1 MRALS
6 YDQGS
11 EETWSRHEVVRSIL
25 LIHFLYRS
33 IPIKHKNSPAISDKR
48 LGLAR
53 GENKLKSYK
62 LNDSNRTASKSERH
76 IWGKG
81 RKKQTV
87 KRMELWILIFCLV
100 FDLAIFLRTCSIAWT
115 KERKKNEGWT
125 EQRKNSER
133 FKINETI
140 KDSRLEVRCRA
151 NNVWGCFPEQ
161 IGVIV
166 FTVVT
171 FSDTVP
177 LGNVFI
183 ISKKKLEQFSLRL
196 LSVYFSSFEVQER
209 CYCLASFD

>member
-1 MRALS
+1 MTVIEPHRKVR
-6 YDQGS
+6 GTF
-11 EETWSRHEVVRSIL
+11 EEKEEKI
-25 LIHFLYRS
+25 
-33 IPIKHKNSPAISDKR
+33 
-48 LGLAR
+48 
-53 GENKLKSYK
+53 
-62 LNDSNRTASKSERH
+62 
-76 IWGKG
+76 
-81 RKKQTV
+81 TV

-100 FDLAIFLRTCSIAWT
+100 FDLAIFLRTCSIAWK
-115 KERKKNEGWT
+115 KEKKNEGWT

-196 LSVYFSSFEVQER
+196 LSVYFSSFEVQQR